1 MKERVAELVGD
12 RAKLMWVSTFH
23 SACVRILR
31 KEASLLGYTN
41 SFTIY
46 DQSDS
51 LRLITIIMRDLNLD
65 AKRYAPRAVASL
77 ISQSKNELLGPADYL
92 NQSKDQFQ
100 EIVAQV
106 FAIYQKRLTGAN
118 SMDFDDL
125 IAKTVEV
132 LQRHP
137 EVRAKYR
144 SRFKHILVDEYQLSN
159 GNRILLIAE
168 GRLVNLGA
176 AEGSPAAVLEFSLA
190 DEEIIARLSSRRTCR
205 DCGAS
210 NVGVDKCPT
219 CGGEVYQRE
228 DDKAEVITR
237 RLEVYAEQTAPIIS
251 FYRNEGLL
259 ISVSAVGNVEDIT
272 ASAISALSRVAQ

>member
-1 MKERVAELVGD
+1 MRLVLVGPPGAGKGTQAQFLASHFSIPHISTGDIFRANLKAGTELGNQAKTFMDRGELVPDSVTNEMVKD
-12 RAKLMWVSTFH
+12 RLTHDDVANGF
-23 SACVRILR
+23 
-31 KEASLLGYTN
+31 LLDG
-41 SFTIY
+41 F
-46 DQSDS
+46 
-51 LRLITIIMRDLNLD
+51 
-65 AKRYAPRAVASL
+65 PR
-77 ISQSKNELLGPADYL
+77 N
-92 NQSKDQFQ
+92 
-100 EIVAQV
+100 VAQ
-106 FAIYQKRLTGAN
+106 A
-118 SMDFDDL
+118 
-125 IAKTVEV
+125 EV
-132 LQRHP
+132 L
-137 EVRAKYR
+137 RA
-144 SRFKHILVDEYQLSN
+144 IL
-159 GNRILLIAE
+159 AE
-168 GRLVNLGA
+168 KK
-176 AEGSPAAVLEFSLA
+176 SPLHAVLEFSLA